1 VINRS
6 LARRYAQALMELAE
20 TDSASIADRLAQ
32 FNELLE
38 ANPILKEVLVSPAF
52 RMDERKRVFD
62 QIISRLGWG
71 KPLDR
76 FLWYLVEH
84 RRMVFL
90 GAIVESFL
98 DKLDR
103 AQGRVRVQV
112 TSAQQLDETV
122 VANLK
127 KALADGLK
135 KEVIVETQVEP
146 RVLAGVQVR
155 IGDLVVDGSLRTQL
169 NNLKDVLTKH

>member
-6 LARRYAQALMELAE
+6 IARRYAQALMELVE
-20 TDSASIADRLAQ
+20 TDAASIAARLVE

-38 ANPILKEVLVSPAF
+38 ANPVLKEVLVSPAF
-52 RMDERKRVFD
+52 RMDERQKVFD
-62 QIISRLGWG
+62 QIIKRLGWG
-71 KPLDR
+71 KPIDR

-84 RRMVFL
+84 RRMVWL

-98 DKLDR
+98 KKLDQ

-112 TSAQQLDETV
+112 TSAQPLDEPV
-122 VANLK
+122 IANLK

-146 RVLAGVQVR
+146 QVLAGLQVR
-155 IGDLVVDGSLRTQL
+155 IGDLVVDGSLQTQL